1 MIVAKSVPTTWVS
14 HGRLN
19 HGSCHPSATP
29 IRIGSGLLLSMRKL
43 IDMRLDRLRST
54 SVGASNLTWIPRKF
68 IAATTAITLISGV
81 GGTPVGLFEG
91 WRKNAGALRM

>member
-1 MIVAKSVPTTWVS
+1 
-14 HGRLN
+14 
-19 HGSCHPSATP
+19 
-29 IRIGSGLLLSMRKL
+29 MRKL

-54 SVGASNLTWIPRKF
+54 SVGASNFDVDPTQI